1 VIDGFATL
9 ADDGAGVMV
18 CATEHA
24 AKSRYA
30 VRKEVIIVEVHDI
43 VQLSEPADE
52 CSQSRAGA
60 TS

>member
-18 CATEHA
+18 CATVHA
-24 AKSRYA
+24 AKSRNA
-30 VRKEVIIVEVHDI
+30 VRIEEVIVEVHDI

-52 CSQSRAGA
+52 CSQSRASA